1 MSPSTNLQRLAPA
14 ASSLPVP
21 SVRPADR
28 RAAKELAVLQ
38 RAVQLSVARTQARE
52 IVRTAEVVAE
62 SVVATV
68 KSQEVD
74 RVVREAMTGQAMLSK
89 YSAVLAQND
98 PFLADELKF
107 FSDMARL
114 GKGEIIADLV
124 TDYCRESRR

>member
-1 MSPSTNLQRLAPA
+1 
-14 ASSLPVP
+14 
-21 SVRPADR
+21 
-28 RAAKELAVLQ
+28 
-38 RAVQLSVARTQARE
+38 
-52 IVRTAEVVAE
+52 
-62 SVVATV
+62 
-68 KSQEVD
+68 
-74 RVVREAMTGQAMLSK
+74 MLSK